1 MSKKIVLGIV
11 SIMMCLLLVG
21 CGNTNKD
28 LKNVIEK
35 EDNTKVEENGSESSL
50 KLYSTKNKLVYNMS
64 DLYFIVIDFDNS
76 GNATGFK
83 WIYDYGDI
91 TTAASMV
98 AIIRAN
104 MEEATDIKSVSQ
116 DGKYIVV
123 DYNKS
128 AYESLTYETTK
139 AAFSMYQEVE
149 EQSH

>member
-1 MSKKIVLGIV
+1 MRKKMFLMLFSVLI
-11 SIMMCLLLVG
+11 CLLLVG

-28 LKNVIEK
+28 LKNAIEK
-35 EDNTKVEENGSESSL
+35 EDNTKVEENGDEPSL

-83 WIYDYGDI
+83 WIYDYGDA

>member
-1 MSKKIVLGIV
+1 MRKKMFLMLFSVLI
-11 SIMMCLLLVG
+11 CLLLVG

-35 EDNTKVEENGSESSL
+35 EDNTKVEENSDEPSL

-83 WIYDYGDI
+83 WIYDYGDA

-98 AIIRAN
+98 AIIKAN